1 MSNEQARANETKR
14 TDEREVQRV
23 AADER
28 DGERIVAD
36 EPPPIGGSWTTL
48 YTIVLV
54 TLGVLIIVFYIFTKA
69 FSR

>member
-1 MSNEQARANETKR
+1 MNNEQARASDSEQAN
-14 TDEREVQRV
+14 EREVELV
-23 AADER
+23 IAEER

-36 EPPPIGGSWTTL
+36 EPPPIGRSWTTL

-54 TLGVLIIVFYIFTKA
+54 TLGVLIVVFYIFTKA